1 MVMKSVIENQIKEVK
16 QKLSF
21 LDQKR
26 ESIDKVYQDLEV
38 VFITPFLEQYNILSE
53 ECFLKYSYNS
63 FSINALKDG
72 IYREELVSFR
82 IHEPSYS
89 FREEK
94 EKVISTSFYS
104 TNTNGEFE
112 LNRMVV
118 IGKVGQML
126 LDNKNVII
134 EGWNELNKKYI
145 SEIKENNDEVYA
157 LEKELRELKLS
168 LREVEKEEMYN
179 ILSEGVHFKMDDF
192 VTLDINNKES
202 RYLSY
207 IKLLSTKNKSV
218 VVKYIGHR
226 DEDFTTA
233 TVRLMHLEKFII
245 RYSNL
250 LAPKEVLA

>member
-1 MVMKSVIENQIKEVK
+1 
-16 QKLSF
+16 
-21 LDQKR
+21 
-26 ESIDKVYQDLEV
+26 
-38 VFITPFLEQYNILSE
+38 
-53 ECFLKYSYNS
+53 
-63 FSINALKDG
+63 
-72 IYREELVSFR
+72 
-82 IHEPSYS
+82 
-89 FREEK
+89 
-94 EKVISTSFYS
+94 
-104 TNTNGEFE
+104 
-112 LNRMVV
+112 
-118 IGKVGQML
+118 ML

-134 EGWNELNKKYI
+134 EGLNELDQKCS
-145 SEIKENNDEVYA
+145 SEVKETNNEIYP

-233 TVRLMHLEKFII
+233 TVRLMHLERFII

>member
-1 MVMKSVIENQIKEVK
+1 MKSIIKNQIQEVK
-16 QKLSF
+16 QKISF

-26 ESIDKVYQDLEV
+26 EGIDKVYQDLEV
-38 VFITPFLEQYNILSE
+38 AFITPFLEQYNILSE
-53 ECFLKYSYNS
+53 EYFLKYSYNS
-63 FSINALKDG
+63 FSINALRDG

-89 FREEK
+89 FGEEK
-94 EKVISTSFYS
+94 ERVISTSFYS
-104 TNTNGEFE
+104 TNTSGEFE

-126 LDNKNVII
+126 LDNKSNII
-134 EGWNELNKKYI
+134 TGWSELNKKYG
-145 SEIKENNDEVYA
+145 SEIKGNNDEVYA

-168 LREVEKEEMYN
+168 LREIEKEEMYN

-192 VTLDINNKES
+192 VTLNINNKES

-233 TVRLMHLEKFII
+233 TVRLMHLERFII
-245 RYSNL
+245 SYSNL
-250 LAPKEVLA
+250 LTPKEVLA